1 MRELAVQSAAAFL
14 AVFGFSIILDAPKK
28 YLLYAGLAG
37 GAGWLAYLLVL
48 SADMSLIAAAFASSL
63 AAAVLSHLFARGL
76 KAPVT
81 VFLVAGILPTVPGAS
96 IYRCV
101 YYLIQ
106 GTTELSTYYLVQTFQ
121 IAGAMA
127 MAIFIVDSLFRL
139 VLTRSVWRASGDK
152 GSSAPDCS
160 SIHDQTDDLQQKHLP
175 H

>member
-1 MRELAVQSAAAFL
+1 MRELVVQSVAAFL
-14 AVFGFSIILDAPKK
+14 AVYGFSIILDAPKK
-28 YLLYAGLAG
+28 YLLYAGITG
-37 GAGWLAYLLVL
+37 GISWLAYLLAL
-48 SADMSLIAAAFASSL
+48 DGNLSLIAAAFSSSL

-106 GTTELSTYYLVQTFQ
+106 GSTELSTYYLVQTLQ

-127 MAIFIVDSLFRL
+127 LAIFIVDSLFRFAQ
-139 VLTRSVWRASGDK
+139 TRPA
-152 GSSAPDCS
+152 
-160 SIHDQTDDLQQKHLP
+160 
-175 H
+175 